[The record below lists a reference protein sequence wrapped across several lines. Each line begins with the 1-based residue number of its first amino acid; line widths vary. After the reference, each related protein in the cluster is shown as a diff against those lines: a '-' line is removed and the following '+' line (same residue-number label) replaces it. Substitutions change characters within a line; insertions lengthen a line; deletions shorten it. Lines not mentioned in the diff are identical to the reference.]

1 MNAVVYYLALP
12 FIYLLSYLPFWVLYR
27 ISDLCFV
34 ILYYVIGYRRKVV
47 LTNLRNSFPE
57 KSEKEIKRVSKEFYR
72 YFCDLILETLKTLT
86 IKPCTVRKRV
96 QFAGKDKDIF
106 SRYYQEGRSV
116 MVVMGHWGNWELA
129 GARFAVENMHSL
141 YIVYHPLR
149 NPYFE
154 KLIYHMRTRLGNG
167 LFAMKDTLREMVR
180 HRRAHTATAFIA
192 DQTPHNLL
200 TAFWTD
206 FLGQDTAVFPGP
218 EVISKKFDY
227 PIIYVGTR
235 RLKRG
240 YYKLECELLV
250 EAPKTKEKGVITDL
264 HIKRLE
270 KDIREQPEIWLW
282 THRRWKHQR
291 PASGNK
297 PTE

>member
-12 FIYLLSYLPFWVLYR
+12 FIYVLSYLPFWVMYR
-27 ISDLCFV
+27 VSDISFV
-34 ILYYVIGYRRKVV
+34 ILYYLIGYRRGVV
-47 LTNLRNSFPE
+47 RRNLQRSFPE
-57 KSEKEIKRVSKEFYR
+57 RSENEINQISKEFYR

-86 IKPCTVRKRV
+86 ITPKAVRKRV
-96 QFAGKDKDIF
+96 RFEKKDLEIFARFYAEK
-106 SRYYQEGRSV
+106 RSV

-129 GARFAVENMHSL
+129 GARFAIEDCHPL

-154 KLIYHMRTRLGNG
+154 KLVYHMRTRLGNG

-180 HRRAHTATAFIA
+180 HRKEITATAFIA
-192 DQTPHNLL
+192 DQTPHNIL
-200 TAFWTD
+200 TAFWTE
-206 FLGQDTAVFPGP
+206 FLGRDTPVFPGP
-218 EVISKKFDY
+218 EVISQKFDY

-235 RLKRG
+235 RIKRG
-240 YYKLECELLV
+240 YYQLECELLV
-250 EAPKTKEKGVITDL
+250 EEPKGKEKGVITDR
-264 HIKRLE
+264 HIQRLE

-291 PASGNK
+291 PVPENK
-297 PTE
+297 PTA